1 MNSKADFVIEFS
13 HDIANPV
20 GGVYAVMASKA
31 RALIERY
38 GNNYY
43 TVGPYYYKHVRHLF
57 EEEQVHPELSDLIG
71 ELKEDYGIA
80 CHYGRWL
87 VPGRPQTFLLDTSAR
102 LGELEAIKEQYA
114 RQYGI
119 DFPAYDQ
126 PLIYEDLQELDIDTT
141 DLNLELVWAESARFF
156 IKGLLGASLF
166 KDKTGVLHYNFYDPS
181 VSVIVDLRKEN
192 TRHGLVA
199 TCHGVKLAAAL
210 SETQT
215 GFYDE
220 AMLAYRQGKT
230 VAEGTERQFG
240 HLVTVIHQIEKRC
253 VENVDVFTTVSKVT
267 SINANY
273 LLGREA
279 DLITPN
285 GIDMSHYPTVE
296 QIPVAHDKLRKPL
309 ARFLDAYFIPYYN
322 IDSSNA
328 LIFLMS
334 GRSEFRNKGYD
345 VFIDALGILNERLRK
360 EKSDKTIFVFLF
372 TYEQYKRPGNQEV
385 IENLAAYGRVRR
397 FVYERVEG
405 VREELLSRLLRREE
419 TVLEELLGGEF
430 FRDSQRL
437 LDAFDRP
444 DKRNPPLSVLR
455 IEQDDVIYRGLMK
468 QGFENRSE
476 DRVKIIYYPMLVSVD
491 DGFLSM
497 SYIHALTGA
506 DVGVFPS
513 AYEPWGYTPQE
524 AAACGLIAITTDI
537 AGFGAYVDTMIGASK
552 TEGIHVIHRSGRTH
566 QQVVEGLADSL
577 YATARLSAEQ
587 RAVQKMK
594 AAQLA
599 QKTDWNY
606 LIDHYIQA
614 HNLALE
620 RAKARQVTVPASES
634 PAPTLDTKAPTRK
647 SDTRR

>member
-31 RALIERY
+31 RVLIERY

-43 TVGPYYYKHVRHLF
+43 TVGPYYYKHARHLF
-57 EEEQVHPELSDLIG
+57 NKEQVHPELSDLIS
-71 ELKEDYGIA
+71 ELREEYDIV

-87 VPGRPQTFLLDTSAR
+87 VPGRPQTFLLDASAR

-114 RQYGI
+114 RSYGI

-126 PLIYEDLQELDIDTT
+126 PLSYEDLQDLDIDTT
-141 DLNLELVWAESARFF
+141 DLNLELLWAESARFF
-156 IKGLLGASLF
+156 IKGLLATSLF

-181 VSVIVDLRKEN
+181 VSVILNMRKEN
-192 TRHGLVA
+192 TQHGLVA

-210 SETQT
+210 SETQAD
-215 GFYDE
+215 FYDE

-230 VAEGTERQFG
+230 ISGGTEHRFDP
-240 HLVTVIHQIEKRC
+240 LTTLIHQIEKRC
-253 VENVDVFTTVSKVT
+253 VENVDVFTTVSKIT
-267 SINANY
+267 SINAYY

-285 GIDMSHYPTVE
+285 GIDMGNYPNTD
-296 QIPVAHDKLRKPL
+296 QIPIAHDKHRKPL
-309 ARFLDAYFIPYYN
+309 ASFLDAYFLPYYV
-322 IDSSNA
+322 IDSSSA
-328 LIFLMS
+328 LIFLIS
-334 GRSEFRNKGYD
+334 GRYEFRNKGYD
-345 VFIDALGILNERLRK
+345 VFIDALGVLNERLSK

-385 IENLAAYGRVRR
+385 IENLAAYGRIRS
-397 FVYERVEG
+397 FVYERVERA
-405 VREELLSRLLRREE
+405 REEFLSRLVRRKEIA
-419 TVLEELLGGEF
+419 LEELLGGEF

-437 LDAFDRP
+437 LDVFERP
-444 DKRNPPLSVLR
+444 DTRNPPLSVLT
-455 IEQDDVIYRGLMK
+455 IGQDDAICRALMK
-468 QGFENRSE
+468 QGLENRPE
-476 DRVKIIYYPMLVSVD
+476 DRVKIIYYPMPVSVS

-524 AAACGLIAITTDI
+524 AAACGLISITTDI
-537 AGFGAYVDTMIGASK
+537 AGFGAYVDTKIGTSN
-552 TEGIHVIHRSGRTH
+552 TGGIHVIHRRGRSY
-566 QQVVEGLADSL
+566 QQVVKGLADSL
-577 YATARLSAEQ
+577 YVITGLSPKQ
-587 RAVQKMK
+587 RAEQKMK
-594 AAQLA
+594 AIELA
-599 QKTDWNY
+599 QTTDWNC

-614 HNLALE
+614 HNLALD
-620 RAKARQVTVPASES
+620 RAKARQEIMPA
-634 PAPTLDTKAPTRK
+634 
-647 SDTRR
+647 

>member
-1 MNSKADFVIEFS
+1 MNPKADFVIEFS

-43 TVGPYYYKHVRHLF
+43 TVGPYYYKHARNLL
-57 EEEQVHPELSDLIG
+57 EEEEAPAELSNLID
-71 ELKEDYGIA
+71 ELKESYGIA

-87 VPGRPQTFLLDTSAR
+87 VPGRPQTFLLDSSAR
-102 LGELEAIKEQYA
+102 LGELDAIKEQYA

-126 PLIYEDLQELDIDTT
+126 PLIYEELQALDIDTA
-141 DLNLELVWAESARFF
+141 DLNLELLWAESARFF

-166 KDKTGVLHYNFYDPS
+166 EEKTGVLHYNFYDPS
-181 VSVIVDLRKEN
+181 VSVIVDLRREN

-199 TCHGVKLAAAL
+199 TCHGVKLAAEL
-210 SETQT
+210 SERQAD
-215 GFYDE
+215 FYDE

-230 VAEGTERQFG
+230 IAEGTERQFG
-240 HLVTVIHQIEKRC
+240 PLVTVIHQIEKRC
-253 VENVDVFTTVSKVT
+253 VESVDVFTTVSEVT

-296 QIPVAHDKLRKPL
+296 QIPVAHDKSRRPL
-309 ARFLDAYFIPYYN
+309 ARFLDAYFLPYYN

-334 GRSEFRNKGYD
+334 GRHEFRNKGYD
-345 VFIDALGILNERLRK
+345 VFIDALGVLNERLRK
-360 EKSDKTIFVFLF
+360 EKSDKTIFVLLF
-372 TYEQYKRPGNQEV
+372 SYEQYKQPGNQEV
-385 IENLAAYGRVRR
+385 IENLVAYERIRR
-397 FVYERVEG
+397 FVYDRVESA
-405 VREELLSRLLRREE
+405 REELLSRLLRREE
-419 TVLEELLGGEF
+419 TALEDLLGGEF
-430 FRDSQRL
+430 FRNSQRL
-437 LDAFDRP
+437 LNAFDRP
-444 DKRNPPLSVLR
+444 DERSPPLSALR
-455 IEQDDVIYRGLMK
+455 VEQDDAIYRGLMK
-468 QGFENRSE
+468 QGFENRPE
-476 DRVKIIYYPMLVSVD
+476 DRVKIIYYPMPVSVD

-524 AAACGLIAITTDI
+524 AAACGLIAITTDT
-537 AGFGAYVDTMIGASK
+537 AGFGAYVNKEICAST
-552 TEGIHVIHRSGRTH
+552 TEGIHVIHRRGRTH

-577 YATARLSAEQ
+577 SAITRLSAEQ
-587 RAVQKMK
+587 RAEQKMK
-594 AAQLA
+594 ARQLA
-599 QKTDWNY
+599 KKTDWKY
-606 LIDHYIQA
+606 LIDYYIRA

-620 RAKARQVTVPASES
+620 RAKARQET
-634 PAPTLDTKAPTRK
+634 APV
-647 SDTRR
+647 S